1 MSQWYAKCSHKHGA
15 QRIYSDKAIE
25 VMGIIRLVFHLP
37 LRQTQGFME
46 SIAKMMKLD
55 LLIPD
60 FSTLSRRMQKL
71 RVNIQS
77 HIGKKGTHIIID
89 TTTLTV
95 YGANDYHKLKN
106 RIIKFKGY
114 RKLNIA
120 INEHQE
126 IVACELTTKF
136 GDDTAQVPKLLRRG
150 NYDYDKIIADGN
162 YDDRKVY
169 GAIKKHIHDNYVKH
183 VKRRTVLDYKIIIP
197 PRRDARP
204 RKYKSRI
211 YPVQL
216 SEHIHYREQHGRINW
231 QKATG
236 YGERSLVEVDL
247 ACKALNIMTSRGMPV
262 TEKVS

>member
-89 TTTLTV
+89 TTALTV
-95 YGANDYHKLKN
+95 YGANDYHKVKN
-106 RIIKFKGY
+106 HLIKSKGY

-150 NYDYDKIIADGN
+150 NYD
-162 YDDRKVY
+162 DRKVY
-169 GAIKKHIHDNYVKH
+169 GAIKKHIYDNYVKH
-183 VKRRTVLDYKIIIP
+183 VPFGQPQIFYYLR
-197 PRRDARP
+197 
-204 RKYKSRI
+204 
-211 YPVQL
+211 
-216 SEHIHYREQHGRINW
+216 
-231 QKATG
+231 
-236 YGERSLVEVDL
+236 
-247 ACKALNIMTSRGMPV
+247 
-262 TEKVS
+262 